1 MPGVDR
7 TTSSLWETPG
17 VRTVLIAG
25 AAMMIVASACTGTN
39 DGAVD
44 AVSVGRTAVAP
55 SSTDAPTST
64 TTTLPPTTTTTTTT
78 LAPPLDFDGE
88 ARALRTTTDV
98 VLPVLETRPE
108 GWLVRTPCQELAL
121 VTNGT
126 PLDRVHVVVDAG
138 HGGFEPGAVS
148 DEGISEASLNFE
160 VATLV
165 ELQLRRHGIAS
176 TLTRYADYRVPLV
189 TRVEIAERLEAALLV
204 SVHHQG
210 TDPNV
215 PRSDTPGTEIYYQQ
229 TSEESKRFAGLLREE
244 ALVELGAFEVESWFA
259 GTDAGATYRPNAATG
274 EDFYGMVRTPTMPAV
289 LAEMSFM
296 GNPEELALLQTR
308 AFIAAEAQAI
318 TNAIVRWFSTDDP
331 GSGFV
336 EPSFGLRSSGGGGGL
351 SGCTDPDLGETAEL
365 PADVTP
371 DGVGEDSESG

>member
-1 MPGVDR
+1 MR
-7 TTSSLWETPG
+7 N
-17 VRTVLIAG
+17 VLIAG
-25 AAMMIVASACTGTN
+25 AAMMMLASACSGSGPDT
-39 DGAVD
+39 VD
-44 AVSVGRTAVAP
+44 ATAVGRTAVTP
-55 SSTDAPTST
+55 SSTAPETTTTALPTTST
-64 TTTLPPTTTTTTTT
+64 TSTTTTT
-78 LAPPLDFDGE
+78 LAPPLDFDGQ
-88 ARALRTTTDV
+88 ARALRTLTEVVVPVIDERTD
-98 VLPVLETRPE
+98 
-108 GWLVRTPCQELAL
+108 GWVVRTPCQELAL
-121 VTNGT
+121 VTEGT
-126 PLDRVHVVVDAG
+126 PIDRVHVVVDAG
-138 HGGFEPGAVS
+138 HGGLEPGAVS
-148 DEGISEASLNFE
+148 DSGITEADLNFA

-189 TRVEIAERLEAALLV
+189 TRVEIAERLGAALLV

-229 TSEESKRFAGLLREE
+229 ASTESKRFAGLLREE
-244 ALVELGAFEVESWFA
+244 AVVELGAFEVESWFA
-259 GTDAGATYRPNAATG
+259 GTDAGATYRPNADTG

-296 GNPEELALLQTR
+296 GNPEELALLETR
-308 AFIAAEAQAI
+308 GFLAAEAQAI

-351 SGCTDPDLGETAEL
+351 GGCVDPDLGPTAEL
-365 PADVTP
+365 PDNVDTLLEAD
-371 DGVGEDSESG
+371 D